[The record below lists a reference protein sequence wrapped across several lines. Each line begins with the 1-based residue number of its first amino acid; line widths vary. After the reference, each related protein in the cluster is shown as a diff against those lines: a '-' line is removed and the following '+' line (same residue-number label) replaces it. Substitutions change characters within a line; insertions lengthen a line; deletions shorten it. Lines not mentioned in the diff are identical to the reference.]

1 MIVTESIAA
10 LEGAL
15 TRPATTALVPTM
27 GALHAGHRALLDAA
41 RADNERVVMSLFVN
55 PSQFGA
61 GEDLDRY
68 PRPLEADLAIAGKA
82 GVDVVF
88 APSASEIY
96 PAGFATAVDPG
107 PLADELCGA
116 SRPGHFAAVATIV
129 TKLFGLVRP
138 QTAYFGAKDY
148 QQLTI
153 VRRTAVDLSL
163 GVAVVGVPTVREP
176 DGLALSSRN
185 VFLSPAERAQ
195 ASTLSAGLRAA
206 AALYGAGER
215 EARALI
221 RACRTELA
229 VEPEYLE
236 LRDRELGPYAPD
248 RPAVL
253 LAASQFGTTRLI
265 DNILLEAGGTP

>member
-68 PRPLEADLAIAGKA
+68 PRPLEADLAIAGIA

>member
-15 TRPATTALVPTM
+15 ARPATSGLVPTM

-41 RADNERVVMSLFVN
+41 RAGSERVVMSLFVN

-61 GEDLDRY
+61 GEDLERY
-68 PRPLEADLAIAGKA
+68 PRPLEADLAIAGAA

-88 APSASEIY
+88 APAASEIY
-96 PAGFATAVDPG
+96 PPGFATTVDPG
-107 PLADELCGA
+107 PLARELCGA

-153 VRRTAVDLSL
+153 VRRTARDLSL
-163 GVAVVGVPTVREP
+163 AVDVVGVPTVRDP

-185 VFLSPAERAQ
+185 VFLSAAERTQ
-195 ASTLSAGLRAA
+195 ALTLSAGVRASEAAYGAGERAA
-206 AALYGAGER
+206 AALLG
-215 EARALI
+215 
-221 RACRTELA
+221 ACRAELV

-236 LRDRELGPYAPD
+236 LRDRELGPYLPD

-253 LAASQFGTTRLI
+253 LVASRFATTRLI
-265 DNILLEAGGTP
+265 DNTLLGGTP

>member
-1 MIVTESIAA
+1 MTESIAA

-68 PRPLEADLAIAGKA
+68 PRPLEADLAIAGNA

-206 AALYGAGER
+206 AALYSAGER

>member
-68 PRPLEADLAIAGKA
+68 PRPLEADLAIAGNA